1 MQSHLAHAAHRLEE
15 LGVKWLVDAAIGYSR
30 VRERRIPVESRQFA
44 DIPPVFDCAIP
55 AVSWEHGVPSQLQV
69 ACLFL
74 LLYIITL
81 TTFGSEPPYPSL
93 IATFFVHMQFASR
106 AYTEIKLHFIFFFN
120 EFIMLTTF
128 RNCH

>member
-1 MQSHLAHAAHRLEE
+1 M
-15 LGVKWLVDAAIGYSR
+15 
-30 VRERRIPVESRQFA
+30 ESRQFA

-55 AVSWEHGVPSQLQV
+55 AMSWEHGVPSQLQV

-81 TTFGSEPPYPSL
+81 TTLGSDSEPPYPSL

-106 AYTEIKLHFIFFFN
+106 GVIQFQVK
-120 EFIMLTTF
+120 F
-128 RNCH
+128 RLLRKNLYIILSHC